1 MRAWITKYAL
11 TIGIKEVEAILCE
24 KVSLDMIEV
33 PPPPEDHYAI
43 STYIHG
49 EGRDWHR
56 TPEAALA
63 RAEQMRKAKIASLEK
78 QIKKLQTMKFVLP
91 DIDQSP
97 EKE

>member
-11 TIGIKEVEAILCE
+11 TQGIFTVEAEDNIREEIL
-24 KVSLDMIEV
+24 VVRHLG
-33 PPPPEDHYAI
+33 
-43 STYIHG
+43 YIPDCYHG
-49 EGRDWHR
+49 EGREWHR
-56 TPEAALA
+56 TPESAMA

-91 DIDQSP
+91 DIDQRP